1 MATNSQLQETPEC
14 RSFRED
20 YSSLYHAI
28 QDPLSLATQLYSQGI
43 IAPAVK
49 EQMNMLGVSR
59 LEKNSALLSAVE
71 MKIQTDA
78 SVLHM
83 FLATLNEDS
92 SMQSLVE
99 SMQSKCLMCCCLKL
113 KYQDRWDS
121 TKYKEGL
128 VQLNEWIYWYKNLVP
143 LQTHWLVYFNLS
155 SKKEQA
161 CGADN
166 DNLLTLLFSDDL
178 SHSLM
183 DSR

>member
-1 MATNSQLQETPEC
+1 MATNSQHQETPEC
-14 RSFRED
+14 RSFREH

-49 EQMNMLGVSR
+49 EQMNMLGLSR

-92 SMQSLVE
+92 SIQSLVE
-99 SMQSKCLMCCCLKL
+99 SMQSKCLMCKMNCCCLKL

-121 TKYKEGL
+121 TKYKECL
-128 VQLNEWIYWYKNLVP
+128 VQLNE
-143 LQTHWLVYFNLS
+143 
-155 SKKEQA
+155 
-161 CGADN
+161 
-166 DNLLTLLFSDDL
+166 
-178 SHSLM
+178 
-183 DSR
+183 

>member
-1 MATNSQLQETPEC
+1 MATNSQHQETPEC
-14 RSFRED
+14 RSFREH

-28 QDPLSLATQLYSQGI
+28 QDPLSLAARLYSQGI

-99 SMQSKCLMCCCLKL
+99 SMQSKCLMCKMNCCCLKL
-113 KYQDRWDS
+113 KYQDRWDG
-121 TKYKEGL
+121 TKYNEGL
-128 VQLNEWIYWYKNLVP
+128 VQLNE
-143 LQTHWLVYFNLS
+143 
-155 SKKEQA
+155 
-161 CGADN
+161 
-166 DNLLTLLFSDDL
+166 
-178 SHSLM
+178 
-183 DSR
+183 